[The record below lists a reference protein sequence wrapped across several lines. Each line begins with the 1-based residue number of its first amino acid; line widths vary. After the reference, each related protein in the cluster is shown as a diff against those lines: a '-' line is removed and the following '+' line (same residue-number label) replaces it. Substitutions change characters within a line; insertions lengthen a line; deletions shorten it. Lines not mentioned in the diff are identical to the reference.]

1 VLKNKA
7 HKTRMSKEK
16 KKRYREQRKVIKVH
30 EYSGRKPRKW

>member
-7 HKTRMSKEK
+7 HKTRMSKE

-30 EYSGRKPRKW
+30 EYSGRKPKKW